1 MVEDLMMKIIFVR
14 HGKDDDRYRGG
25 WSNMDLI
32 PEGIEQAKK
41 LAKYLAENKLEYN
54 ISHIV
59 TSDLPR
65 AMTTASIVS
74 AELGVPVLKDFRIR
88 EINNG
93 ELAGMLNEE
102 ALIQYPGLFFSS
114 LGMDESYPNGES
126 PRAFYVRIKTWFEN
140 FIVEHQNSHSNI
152 LVVTHGGVINIIY
165 HIVRKIEWSNKERS
179 FKVSNCSIHVL
190 NTDIME
196 FEVENKVDFMGDI

>member
-1 MVEDLMMKIIFVR
+1 MMKIIFVR

-74 AELGVPVLKDFRIR
+74 AKLGVPVLKDFRIR

-93 ELAGMLNEE
+93 ELVGMLNEE

-140 FIVEHQNSHSNI
+140 FIVEYQNNHSNI

>member
-1 MVEDLMMKIIFVR
+1 MMKIIFVR